1 MKPPEM
7 EVFFSLLF
15 FTNECLYYNIVNAV
29 YGGCGEGVNTPG
41 CEPGIRQFKSDHPPQ
56 KAKKRQFVG
65 TAFNFLKFT
74 LHR

>member
-41 CEPGIRQFKSDHPPQ
+41 CEPGIRQFKSDHPPHSSLIISDTMSGIFSI
-56 KAKKRQFVG
+56 FV
-65 TAFNFLKFT
+65 TFY
-74 LHR
+74 

>member
-56 KAKKRQFVG
+56 KAKKG
-65 TAFNFLKFT
+65 SSLE
-74 LHR
+74 LLLIY